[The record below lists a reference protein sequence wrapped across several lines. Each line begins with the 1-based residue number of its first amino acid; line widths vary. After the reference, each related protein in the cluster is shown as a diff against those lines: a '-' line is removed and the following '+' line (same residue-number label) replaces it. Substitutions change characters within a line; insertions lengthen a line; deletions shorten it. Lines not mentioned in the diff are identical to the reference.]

1 MIVLGR
7 RKTSPIA
14 QPLGLIILG
23 AALASLASP
32 VVAAAPSPF
41 DKPVKVL
48 RVPLPP
54 DPDNPGTRLRV
65 SCFYFPRFVVKEVD
79 FGEVGAQQL
88 SIIPGAGGPAKIA
101 CRQANVPGEKVVAVK
116 DWSGYFDGAKGDY
129 VVFRADDGSNG
140 GMGFAVYDARTGK
153 KLFDDAFKTEI
164 QAIEPTPSGL
174 TLSYRRVY
182 LAKCSLNAGGAG
194 CWGQIK
200 RATGLTAA
208 APPDCNAAYAREA
221 RRTPKLAQSVRTTPT
236 VVEYPVSAVIQG
248 GAGKI
253 TPVSGPAATCRL
265 AD

>member
-1 MIVLGR
+1 MNVSGA

-32 VVAAAPSPF
+32 ALAAAPSPF

-54 DPDNPGTRLRV
+54 DPDNLGTRLRV
-65 SCFYFPRFVVKEVD
+65 SCFYFTRFVVKEVD

-88 SIIPGAGGPAKIA
+88 SIIPAPGGPGKIA
-101 CRQANVPGEKVVAVK
+101 CRQANIPGERVVAVK

-153 KLFDDAFKTEI
+153 KLFDDVVQTQI
-164 QAIEPTPSGL
+164 QAMTPTPSGL

-200 RATGLTAA
+200 RATGLTAVT
-208 APPDCNAAYAREA
+208 PPDCNAAYAREA
-221 RRTPKLAQSVRTTPT
+221 KRTPKLAQSVRSTPT
-236 VVEYPVSAVIQG
+236 VIAYPVLVVILG

-265 AD
+265 SD